1 MNASSRIL
9 PEKLGKYEVRREVG
23 RGGMGIVYEG
33 FDPLIDRRVALKTFI
48 NEFFDGTQSD
58 NLLTRLRREA
68 QAAGRLSHPNIIAV
82 YEYGEDV
89 VPTRTA
95 ARPRPHSSR
104 WSSSRAARSRAISK
118 PTSASRCAKSNASCP
133 SCSTRSNI
141 RMRTASYIATSKPA
155 NIILLKDGSVK
166 VADFGVARIESSTL
180 TQVGTVLGSPSY
192 MSPEQFMGQ
201 TVDGRSDLYSA
212 GVVLYQLLTAE
223 VPFTGAFTTIM
234 HKVLNDSPPP
244 PSALNFQVPKGY
256 DAILRRAMAKRP
268 DERYQT
274 AAEFKQAIQS
284 ASSGAA
290 QAGAAQAGAA
300 AAGNQTMMRPGAA
313 GPGAVRAASSPPRPR
328 ALSPALLF
336 TLLALAL
343 AGTAAAY
350 FMLGPRF
357 GLPLTAKLEPAAGP
371 PARPAAGAPNGSDAG
386 TTGGG
391 TADGQGGGGDGGSA
405 IISAVGLADPS
416 DPRYS
421 NDAAGLERTVWRDA
435 RREVVAKAAALYV
448 DPDSINANYPIVR
461 DKLLAHSDEFIK
473 TVLDQS
479 PPQMSQYGL
488 MVGTMRASVDV
499 REVQKTLNQIS
510 HDDRID
516 FIRNNGDPR
525 ISVTVR
531 AAQPGDDGGAPA
543 PRSPAAENLLKERIH
558 SFGFTVVDDA
568 SAKPPADFHVDGEVR
583 FKRLSAK
590 LAASGLTIEK
600 FVITSWTVKA
610 INTRTGEEIYHNTAI
625 PEKQSWASQ
634 ELALQDVGSAD
645 RRGVHQDVLPAV
657 LRLQTEEGPA
667 ALLRSAGHGR
677 DPGARRNQLES
688 GRAQC
693 RAGAAAG
700 QRSRRRHAALGGQ
713 RLRGESR
720 RAGPAGPP
728 QSQARDHL
736 LHAARGRRCSRDPYR
751 IFEHLHDRC
760 DAQAAAKCA
769 TGITDGSAAIA
780 YSGCRQGSEFVAS
793 GADLIEPA
801 SAT

>member
-9 PEKLGKYEVRREVG
+9 PQKLGKYEVRREVG

-89 VPTRTA
+89 VPNAEGGETKTA
-95 ARPRPHSSR
+95 FIAMEFIEG
-104 WSSSRAARSRAISK
+104 RSLESYFEANERF
-118 PTSASRCAKSNASCP
+118 P
-133 SCSTRSNI
+133 
-141 RMRTASYIATSKPA
+141 MREVERIMSELLDALEYSHAHGVVHRDIKPA

-192 MSPEQFMGQ
+192 MSPEQFMAQ

-244 PSALNFQVPKGY
+244 PSALNFQVPKGF
-256 DAILRRAMAKRP
+256 DEILRRAMAKRP

-284 ASSGAA
+284 ASAGAA

-357 GLPLTAKLEPAAGP
+357 GLPLTAKLEPASGP

-448 DPDSINANYPIVR
+448 DPD
-461 DKLLAHSDEFIK
+461 
-473 TVLDQS
+473 
-479 PPQMSQYGL
+479 
-488 MVGTMRASVDV
+488 
-499 REVQKTLNQIS
+499 
-510 HDDRID
+510 
-516 FIRNNGDPR
+516 
-525 ISVTVR
+525 
-531 AAQPGDDGGAPA
+531 
-543 PRSPAAENLLKERIH
+543 
-558 SFGFTVVDDA
+558 
-568 SAKPPADFHVDGEVR
+568 
-583 FKRLSAK
+583 
-590 LAASGLTIEK
+590 
-600 FVITSWTVKA
+600 
-610 INTRTGEEIYHNTAI
+610 
-625 PEKQSWASQ
+625 
-634 ELALQDVGSAD
+634 
-645 RRGVHQDVLPAV
+645 
-657 LRLQTEEGPA
+657 
-667 ALLRSAGHGR
+667 
-677 DPGARRNQLES
+677 
-688 GRAQC
+688 
-693 RAGAAAG
+693 
-700 QRSRRRHAALGGQ
+700 
-713 RLRGESR
+713 
-720 RAGPAGPP
+720 
-728 QSQARDHL
+728 
-736 LHAARGRRCSRDPYR
+736 
-751 IFEHLHDRC
+751 
-760 DAQAAAKCA
+760 
-769 TGITDGSAAIA
+769 
-780 YSGCRQGSEFVAS
+780 
-793 GADLIEPA
+793 
-801 SAT
+801 

>member
-9 PEKLGKYEVRREVG
+9 PQKLGKYEVRREVG

-89 VPTRTA
+89 VPNVEGGETKTA
-95 ARPRPHSSR
+95 FIAMEFIEG
-104 WSSSRAARSRAISK
+104 RSLESYFEANERF
-118 PTSASRCAKSNASCP
+118 P
-133 SCSTRSNI
+133 
-141 RMRTASYIATSKPA
+141 MREVERIMSELLDALEYSHAHGVVHRDIKPA

-192 MSPEQFMGQ
+192 MSPEQFMAQ

-244 PSALNFQVPKGY
+244 PSALNFQVPKGF
-256 DAILRRAMAKRP
+256 DEILRRAMAKRP

-274 AAEFKQAIQS
+274 AGEFKQAIAAANS
-284 ASSGAA
+284 AAPLAQTAA
-290 QAGAAQAGAA
+290 AGAL
-300 AAGNQTMMRPGAA
+300 GNQTMMRPQTAAALGAPLANAA
-313 GPGAVRAASSPPRPR
+313 GTTPPRSR
-328 ALSPALLF
+328 GLSPAVLF
-336 TLLALAL
+336 TLLALL
-343 AGTAAAY
+343 AAGAAAAY
-350 FMLGPRF
+350 FVLGPRF
-357 GLPLTAKLEPAAGP
+357 GLPLTAKLNGGQVLPGPTPPPSDALPA
-371 PARPAAGAPNGSDAG
+371 GSDASPARSA
-386 TTGGG
+386 
-391 TADGQGGGGDGGSA
+391 ADAQGDGDSA

-416 DPRYS
+416 DPRYA
-421 NDAAGLERTVWRDA
+421 NDQAGLERTVWNDA

-448 DPDSINANYPIVR
+448 EPNSINANYPIVR
-461 DKLLAHSDEFIK
+461 EKLLAHSDEFIK

-479 PPQMSQYGL
+479 TPEMSQYGL
-488 MVGTMRASVDV
+488 MVGTMRASVNV
-499 REVQKTLNQIS
+499 REVQKMLNQIS
-510 HDDRID
+510 HDERVD

-525 ISVTVR
+525 ISVSIR
-531 AAQPGDDGGAPA
+531 AANPSGDANADANAAAQP
-543 PRSPAAENLLKERIH
+543 SPVAENLLKDHIR
-558 SFGFTVVDDA
+558 SFGFAVVDDA

-610 INTRTGEEIYHNTAI
+610 VNTKTGEEIYHNTAI

-634 ELALQDVGSAD
+634 ELAMQDVGRLIGAEFSKTFFLQYFDFKPKKA
-645 RRGVHQDVLPAV
+645 RLRFSGLPATAAIPV
-657 LRLQTEEGPA
+657 LAEINSSLVILNAAPVPQAGTDLVIDTQISGGTATAASLIEQGLLGPLNRKLGATCFTLAGGDAPELHILFASSCMSDTTLKRLQNVPPA
-667 ALLRSAGHGR
+667 ALTGAPPSRIQDVVK
-677 DPGARRNQLES
+677 DPN
-688 GRAQC
+688 
-693 RAGAAAG
+693 
-700 QRSRRRHAALGGQ
+700 
-713 RLRGESR
+713 
-720 RAGPAGPP
+720 
-728 QSQARDHL
+728 L
-736 LHAARGRRCSRDPYR
+736 LHRV
-751 IFEHLHDRC
+751 
-760 DAQAAAKCA
+760 Q
-769 TGITDGSAAIA
+769 T
-780 YSGCRQGSEFVAS
+780 
-793 GADLIEPA
+793 
-801 SAT
+801 